1 MTKPAGKGLFHT
13 LVFFGHH
20 SLIECVFV
28 TFLISS
34 PSYSSFIALKKI
46 DKKSMIMQHFKEVY
60 YFITIQHK
68 SFQTCHAKL
77 FLGPIRRIFA
87 DFHLQI
93 IKTKKNFSPQML
105 LMVLKDANCRQA
117 RNGIFFNL

>member
-46 DKKSMIMQHFKEVY
+46 DKNLGAGGSMMMMRRRRRVNRKGGFDRRR
-60 YFITIQHK
+60 
-68 SFQTCHAKL
+68 L
-77 FLGPIRRIFA
+77 LG
-87 DFHLQI
+87 DY
-93 IKTKKNFSPQML
+93 
-105 LMVLKDANCRQA
+105 
-117 RNGIFFNL
+117 

>member
-46 DKKSMIMQHFKEVY
+46 DKN
-60 YFITIQHK
+60 
-68 SFQTCHAKL
+68 
-77 FLGPIRRIFA
+77 LGAGGTMMMRRRRRRVNRKGVLIRIKKRI
-87 DFHLQI
+87 
-93 IKTKKNFSPQML
+93 
-105 LMVLKDANCRQA
+105 
-117 RNGIFFNL
+117 